1 MYTPLEST
9 SLQALKINTPSF
21 DGTETSF
28 LATSTFVYTL
38 FFVAIVTAAFYRYV
52 VAGALRMQAS
62 EFSIRQSNQIIK
74 QVTLG
79 LLGVFSL
86 FLLLFTVN
94 KGLVSG
100 DISLGGLKSQPAI
113 QTDQSLTQPQAA
125 PAPGPAAGAPTGG
138 GNYATRVDSHNK
150 VVARLLAAGINTNHD
165 NKPCT
170 EAQFAEKK
178 PSCTSL
184 AYLPE
189 ESIQMILKLR
199 DCNCTVVVSG
209 GTEPGHQTHR
219 EGGRPF
225 DLRIRSS
232 PRGSTS
238 SSDPLYVFIKNNA
251 TGKLG
256 SNSNCFER
264 YQFGGFTFCDEKPPT
279 PEHFHVY

>member
-100 DISLGGLKSQPAI
+100 DISLGGLRSQPAI
-113 QTDQSLTQPQAA
+113 QTDPGLTQPQAA
-125 PAPGPAAGAPTGG
+125 NPPSPAAGAPTGG
-138 GNYATRVDSHNK
+138 GSGADAITNDPVIRSQ
-150 VVARLLAAGINTNHD
+150 LASMGIGV
-165 NKPCT
+165 NKPVCATPSSTGCT
-170 EAQFAEKK
+170 TVGGIP
-178 PSCTSL
+178 PSTMQALQSL
-184 AYLPE
+184 
-189 ESIQMILKLR
+189 KN
-199 DCNCTVVVSG
+199 DCG
-209 GTEPGHQTHR
+209 GVIVITGGNENGHKSHGPGKT
-219 EGGRPF
+219 PV
-225 DLRIRSS
+225 DLRIGDPTLDNCISS
-232 PRGSTS
+232 FSKGVSLNYCHRT
-238 SSDPLYVFIKNNA
+238 FIKY
-251 TGKLG
+251 G
-256 SNSNCFER
+256 
-264 YQFGGFTFCDEKPPT
+264 YTFCDEKSSDR
-279 PEHFHVY
+279 HWHIFKN